1 MLLIMRQ
8 PRFQVKGLLVIFPF
22 ISCITVANKHLAAV
36 FQDAG
41 KLQALQFEPSVSLRA
56 PCAFSGFALVRTL
69 AEMTP

>member
-8 PRFQVKGLLVIFPF
+8 PRFQVKGLLVIFPS

-36 FQDAG
+36 SQDAG
-41 KLQALQFEPSVSLRA
+41 KLHALQFEPSASLCA
-56 PCAFSGFALVRTL
+56 PRAFSGFALVRTL